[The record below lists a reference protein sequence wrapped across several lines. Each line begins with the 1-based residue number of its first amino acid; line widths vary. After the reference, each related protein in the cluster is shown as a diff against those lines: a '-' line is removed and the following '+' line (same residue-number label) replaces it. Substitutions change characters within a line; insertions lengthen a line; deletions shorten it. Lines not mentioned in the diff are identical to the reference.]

1 MIISSVQAD
10 TMMDNLAKLSC
21 KYLADKVNTNNE
33 TELEQFTAWLNS
45 FTKEQFM
52 IVCKVLNIQEVFK
65 E

>member
-1 MIISSVQAD
+1 MIISNVQAD

-21 KYLADKVNTNNE
+21 EYLAHKIDTSNE

-52 IVCKVLNIQEVFK
+52 IVCEVLDIQEVLK